1 MFLSGSI
8 VTLLIPIK
16 QDLCFQDDPF
26 TFILEVKDS
35 FGETRSMVALLK
47 TGRLRLFGQTFQFLD
62 KTKDDDD
69 DDGIFSPFFNK
80 QDITLLTCDSSNIL
94 K

>member
-1 MFLSGSI
+1 MIHSRLFWKLK
-8 VTLLIPIK
+8 TH
-16 QDLCFQDDPF
+16 
-26 TFILEVKDS
+26 LEKL
-35 FGETRSMVALLK
+35 LLK

-69 DDGIFSPFFNK
+69 DGIFSPFFNK
-80 QDITLLTCDSSNIL
+80 QEITLLTCDSSNTL